1 MLSSSILPQCQH
13 QTLSSGRC
21 KGSRPLAAVVLHQA
35 VRHRTRCSPYNDFGP
50 SESSVDEISSSS
62 SSSSNSLSGSSSA
75 ADASSPDVP
84 SSNSAAAQSSQA
96 SVPRPLSPAAAQ
108 QLEQLLQELLPK
120 PPVSTPLTPAL
131 SMMLPVVQPHL
142 SALPLLGLLGVL
154 RLCNAAGAGQTP
166 STAWL
171 QDWAAALHKQLP
183 RMTPDT
189 ACWVLAEVLRLR
201 LTQLPSGVLD
211 DLFVGVLK
219 EPSSCSS
226 SSMAAALVAVAAAE
240 LAHINAS
247 STTGSSKHDNA
258 HAGSDFAGA
267 GNIMIA
273 SWRSGF
279 YRDRGGSSAR
289 SSPDITGG
297 SQLSPLAL
305 HCCLEELGKDGRL
318 AQLQPQELAGV
329 AAAAAAL
336 QLKLPAGWLDR

>member
-1 MLSSSILPQCQH
+1 MQH
-13 QTLSSGRC
+13 E
-21 KGSRPLAAVVLHQA
+21 AVW
-35 VRHRTRCSPYNDFGP
+35 HRTRCSPYNNDFGP
-50 SESSVDEISSSS
+50 SESSLDDISSSS
-62 SSSSNSLSGSSSA
+62 SSHRSNSLSGSA
-75 ADASSPDVP
+75 ADASTPDAP
-84 SSNSAAAQSSQA
+84 SSNNTAAAPQSSQA

-131 SMMLPVVQPHL
+131 SMLLPLLQPHL
-142 SALPLLGLLGVL
+142 PAVPPQALLGVL
-154 RLCNAAGAGQTP
+154 RLCNAAGAGQTTP

-171 QDWAAALHKQLP
+171 QDWAAALHTQLP
-183 RMTPDT
+183 RVTSDS
-189 ACWVLAEVLRLR
+189 ACWMLAEVLRLR
-201 LTQLPSGVLD
+201 LTQLPGGVLD

-226 SSMAAALVAVAAAE
+226 RSMAAALVAVAAAE
-240 LAHINAS
+240 LAHVNAS
-247 STTGSSKHDNA
+247 NTIGSSKHDNA
-258 HAGSDFAGA
+258 RSSAGGEDFAGNA
-267 GNIMIA
+267 GNVMLA

-279 YRDRGGSSAR
+279 YRDRGGSSGR
-289 SSPDITGG
+289 SSPDVTGG